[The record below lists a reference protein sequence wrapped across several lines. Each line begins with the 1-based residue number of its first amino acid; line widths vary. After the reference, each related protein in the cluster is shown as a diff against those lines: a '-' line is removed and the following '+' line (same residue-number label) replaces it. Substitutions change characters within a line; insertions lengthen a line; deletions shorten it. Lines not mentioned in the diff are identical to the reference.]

1 MRFNNR
7 IKMSRRVLA
16 ASCLM
21 ATTITVSPASA
32 AIDVMSDPILYWN
45 DVAIRLATAF
55 TPGGAPVQARAYAMV
70 NIAMH
75 DAVNATRGNPDR
87 SYLSGVASV
96 GGDSRAA
103 AAQAAHDVLVAL
115 NPANTAQYDA
125 ALTNSLALI
134 GAGADKT
141 NGIATGAAYA
151 AAIIANRIG
160 DGSTVIAP
168 YTTTGL
174 PGDYQLTPG
183 VAAAALPAW
192 GNVTPFVLSAAD
204 LAAVNPGPPP
214 ALDSAAYAQAYNE
227 VKDVG
232 ALNSLT
238 RTVDQTNSALFWD
251 VSNGGTWIRAGL
263 VIAEDEG
270 LDTLDYARVF
280 ATLSTGIAD
289 ASIGIFDAKYDYRLW
304 RPITAIQNG
313 GIDGNALTDPDATWN
328 SLFAA
333 PGHPSYISGHSGI
346 SAVSS
351 AILQSYFGDD
361 EAFAF
366 SIGPDTRS
374 FTSLSQAE
382 LDAANS
388 RLWGGIH
395 FRFDN
400 DAGLALG
407 RGVSARVLAAG
418 LFKAVPEP
426 SSWAMMIAGFA
437 CVGIGLRTRRQTLN
451 LTASRR
457 HSTV

>member
-1 MRFNNR
+1 MRVYNR
-7 IKMSRRVLA
+7 TRPSRFILA
-16 ASCLM
+16 ASCLL
-21 ATTITVSPASA
+21 ATTMMAPAATA
-32 AIDVMSDPILYWN
+32 AINVASDPILYWN

-87 SYLSGVASV
+87 SYLSGVASS

-115 NPANTAQYDA
+115 NPVNTAQYDT
-125 ALTNSLALI
+125 ALANSLALI
-134 GAGADKT
+134 GGGADKT

-151 AAIIANRIG
+151 AAIIANRTG
-160 DGSTVIAP
+160 DGSTAIAS
-168 YTTTGL
+168 YATTGL

-183 VAAAALPAW
+183 IAAAALPAW
-192 GNVTPFVLSAAD
+192 GNVRPFVLSSGD
-204 LAAVNPGPPP
+204 LTAVDPGPPP
-214 ALDSAAYAQAYNE
+214 ALDSAAYAAAYNE
-227 VKDVG
+227 VKDIG

-238 RTVDQTNSALFWD
+238 RTADQTNSALFWD

-263 VIAEDEG
+263 VIAENQG
-270 LDTLDYARVF
+270 LDTLDYSRVF

-289 ASIGIFDAKYDYRLW
+289 ASIAIFDDKYQYRLW

-313 GIDGNALTDPDATWN
+313 ALDGNALTDADTSWN
-328 SLFAA
+328 SLFAS
-333 PGHPSYISGHSGI
+333 PGHPSYVSGHSGI

-351 AILQSYFGDD
+351 QILQSYFGDD
-361 EAFAF
+361 DAFTF

-400 DAGLALG
+400 EAGLAVG
-407 RGVSARVLAAG
+407 HNVAGRVLRAG
-418 LFKAVPEP
+418 LFAPIPEP
-426 SSWAMMIAGFA
+426 SSWALMIAGFA
-437 CVGIGLRTRRQTLN
+437 CVGMALRLRRRTLVTGA
-451 LTASRR
+451 LTQSP
-457 HSTV
+457 SW